1 MTSIPDNEWTEMSR
15 RIFLRRAAMTSI
27 AASTGAALLSAC
39 GSSATTASS
48 ATTVGATATSAS
60 PSTTAAAMVDKSTTT
75 VAAMVDKTTVAPAA
89 MAELEGTINF
99 LNFPGW
105 VGKDTYTKFAA
116 MHPKVKVNEIP
127 IGGSENSDYLT
138 KIKDRAGDYDLIL
151 IDGTT
156 WPTVEAVKGFGEFAG
171 KVPNIANV
179 DASFRKQP
187 FDPTDARWAATDY
200 GRTGIG
206 YRKDIV
212 KEPITSWKD
221 FLALASKYK
230 GRVAVLDYQRS
241 VMGSILRM
249 LGKPSSTVSEAD
261 IAEVVK
267 VLKALKPNLL
277 AISTEVGKQLATGE
291 IVMAFG
297 DAYDVYSAS
306 LKEPNIGWVDPSEGQ
321 VAYIEGL
328 AVLKGPRD
336 DLSRALIDFHLSKDA
351 YADFVNTT
359 GTAGV
364 MGTNELIKAELLK
377 TPVLNPSTEV
387 KGRIQYHQFL
397 GEAKDIWQRGWDEF
411 KGA

>member
-1 MTSIPDNEWTEMSR
+1 MPASPDNEWTEMSR

-27 AASTGAALLSAC
+27 TASTSAAFLAAC
-39 GSSATTASS
+39 GSSAKTVAS
-48 ATTVGATATSAS
+48 ATTAPSA
-60 PSTTAAAMVDKSTTT
+60 TTAAAMVDKTTT
-75 VAAMVDKTTVAPAA
+75 TAGAMVDKTTVALAA

-105 VGKDTYTKFAA
+105 VGKDTYSKFAA
-116 MHPKVKVNEIP
+116 LHPKVKVNEIP

-151 IDGTT
+151 VDGTT
-156 WPTVEAVKGFGEFAG
+156 WPTVDAVKGFGEFAG
-171 KVPNIANV
+171 KVPNIVNV
-179 DASFRKQP
+179 DSSFRKQL

-221 FLALASKYK
+221 FLAVASKYK
-230 GRVAVLDYQRS
+230 GKVAVLDYQRS

-249 LGKPSSTVSEAD
+249 LGKPSSTTSEAD

-267 VLKALKPNLL
+267 VLKELKPNLL

-297 DAYDVYSAS
+297 DAYDVYAAS

-336 DLSRALIDFHLSKDA
+336 DLSRALIDFHLSKEA

-359 GTAGV
+359 STAGV
-364 MGTNELIKAELLK
+364 MGTNEFIKAELLQ
-377 TPVLNPSTEV
+377 TPVLNPTPEV

-397 GEAKDIWQRGWDEF
+397 GEAKDMWQRGWDEF